1 MLAIK
6 SINDD
11 SKGKWTFTAATAAAL
26 SVSLSSTSQQSITFE
41 MFRSRESV
49 HFVSFSMTL
58 KCIKLCILLSERKRN
73 KKKGYACTKFCYSL
87 NINGSLFFSLFLH
100 LSVLF
105 RCSLEHINI
114 TTQRYGLEIIR
125 FENVDFWRRRALHE
139 SNDLKIAQRESALIL
154 CSFRLWPDLLVL
166 CMCLC

>member
-1 MLAIK
+1 MNIHRRHHRRRSLCLSFFHFAAVNYIWNVQK
-6 SINDD
+6 SRICAFRIIFDD
-11 SKGKWTFTAATAAAL
+11 
-26 SVSLSSTSQQSITFE
+26 VE
-41 MFRSRESV
+41 MYKTMYIIERE
-49 HFVSFSMTL
+49 
-58 KCIKLCILLSERKRN
+58 KEEW
-73 KKKGYACTKFCYSL
+73 KKGYACTKFCYSL

-114 TTQRYGLEIIR
+114 STQRYGLEIIR